1 MVEVVF
7 GRRIVWGESVT
18 EDEHRVGLAAYEA
31 ALEDGLRGLYPDAW
45 ISVQGEGH
53 DSAARVTVDGEDV
66 SETPRVVRVLE
77 EAFSTGCDAIDALND
92 RLYLLRD
99 EALAAGNTAQVA
111 LCDAAL
117 GGDSGAYARCIA
129 ALDTASAWTLF
140 NAVASEEDADGG
152 GRGALPPDVAE
163 KVAEAD
169 RLRKLF
175 DDAGEGQ
182 FNVLALVES
191 YQRNSMEADERLR
204 AVRKLLEE
212 NGCECPCDH
221 HPDERG
227 PDCEV
232 CLACR
237 VGQAVGK

>member
-1 MVEVVF
+1 MVVKAIY

-117 GGDSGAYARCIA
+117 GGDSVAYARCIA
-129 ALDTASAWTLF
+129 ALGAGTWRDLSISVDVEGCTVATYWEGDPACVTRVSVDDSDPESPNASARAERVVRRVL
-140 NAVASEEDADGG
+140 DAY
-152 GRGALPPDVAE
+152 GATGYALVWE
-163 KVAEAD
+163 
-169 RLRKLF
+169 
-175 DDAGEGQ
+175 AGEQG
-182 FNVLALVES
+182 ES
-191 YQRNSMEADERLR
+191 IAR
-204 AVRKLLEE
+204 VT
-212 NGCECPCDH
+212 
-221 HPDERG
+221 
-227 PDCEV
+227 EV
-232 CLACR
+232 S
-237 VGQAVGK
+237 Q

>member
-1 MVEVVF
+1 MVVKAIY

-117 GGDSGAYARCIA
+117 GGDSVAYARCIA
-129 ALDTASAWTLF
+129 AL
-140 NAVASEEDADGG
+140 EDADG
-152 GRGALPPDVAE
+152 VTS
-163 KVAEAD
+163 
-169 RLRKLF
+169 
-175 DDAGEGQ
+175 GER
-182 FNVLALVES
+182 F
-191 YQRNSMEADERLR
+191 
-204 AVRKLLEE
+204 EE
-212 NGCECPCDH
+212 P
-221 HPDERG
+221 
-227 PDCEV
+227 
-232 CLACR
+232 
-237 VGQAVGK
+237 

>member
-1 MVEVVF
+1 MVVKAIY

-117 GGDSGAYARCIA
+117 GGDSVAYARCIA
-129 ALDTASAWTLF
+129 AL
-140 NAVASEEDADGG
+140 EDADGEWRDLSISVDVEG
-152 GRGALPPDVAE
+152 CTVATYWEGDPACVTRVSVDDSDPESPNASARAERVVRRVLDAYGATGYALVWE
-163 KVAEAD
+163 
-169 RLRKLF
+169 
-175 DDAGEGQ
+175 AGEQG
-182 FNVLALVES
+182 ES
-191 YQRNSMEADERLR
+191 IAR
-204 AVRKLLEE
+204 VT
-212 NGCECPCDH
+212 
-221 HPDERG
+221 
-227 PDCEV
+227 EV
-232 CLACR
+232 S
-237 VGQAVGK
+237 Q